1 VKLPYDFLVGEHAS
15 SYDPPGTTSTLQF
28 LKLTG
33 GAGGPRL
40 DPREILK
47 EAGCLPLELDMKR
60 VRAISTMAALIALVA
75 LCPPVARAEDQRPDL
90 RLERS
95 PAPVPLVPP
104 DARKSI
110 EKDVEQA
117 SKELKRQE
125 RTDAIIRDNVKA
137 VPSRPDLGPD
147 VTGGIQSRALRDAL
161 RSR

>member
-1 VKLPYDFLVGEHAS
+1 M
-15 SYDPPGTTSTLQF
+15 
-28 LKLTG
+28 
-33 GAGGPRL
+33 
-40 DPREILK
+40 
-47 EAGCLPLELDMKR
+47 PLELDMKR
-60 VRAISTMAALIALVA
+60 VMAISTIAALIALVA
-75 LCPPVARAEDQRPDL
+75 LWIPVARAQDQRPDL

-104 DARKSI
+104 DVRKST
-110 EKDVEQA
+110 ERDVEQA
-117 SKELKRQE
+117 RKQLKKQE

>member
-1 VKLPYDFLVGEHAS
+1 
-15 SYDPPGTTSTLQF
+15 
-28 LKLTG
+28 
-33 GAGGPRL
+33 
-40 DPREILK
+40 
-47 EAGCLPLELDMKR
+47 MKR

-104 DARKSI
+104 DARKST

-117 SKELKRQE
+117 RKELKRQE
-125 RTDAIIRDNVKA
+125 RTDAIVRDNVKA

>member
-1 VKLPYDFLVGEHAS
+1 M
-15 SYDPPGTTSTLQF
+15 
-28 LKLTG
+28 
-33 GAGGPRL
+33 
-40 DPREILK
+40 
-47 EAGCLPLELDMKR
+47 PLEVDMKR

-104 DARKSI
+104 DVRKST

-117 SKELKRQE
+117 RKELKTQE
-125 RTDAIIRDNVKA
+125 RTDAIVRDNVKA